1 MHREDRSVLDPG
13 VEQIFADHLIWLW
26 PPLRLKPSC
35 QKQPFDCVFGS
46 LFFYKKQR
54 EELQI
59 DLFFFLRNCAI
70 FGGQIFRIFRIRRF
84 LLVRLN
90 WNGVL

>member
-1 MHREDRSVLDPG
+1 
-13 VEQIFADHLIWLW
+13 LIWLW

-46 LFFYKKQR
+46 LFFSKKQR

-59 DLFFFLRNCAI
+59 DLFFSYEIVQSSAVRF
-70 FGGQIFRIFRIRRF
+70 FGFFGFVDFS
-84 LLVRLN
+84 LSA
-90 WNGVL
+90 